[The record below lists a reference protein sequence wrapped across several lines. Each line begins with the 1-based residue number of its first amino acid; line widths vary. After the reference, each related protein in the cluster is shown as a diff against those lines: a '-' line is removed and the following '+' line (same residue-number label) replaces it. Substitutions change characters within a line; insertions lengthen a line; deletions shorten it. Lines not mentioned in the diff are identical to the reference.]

1 MDRGVWW
8 TTHSSDRSG
17 KSVEKTRQARSWI
30 GQDVKIAIW
39 HGEFEAR
46 THAAETF
53 EAEEDLRFP
62 AEVA

>member
-1 MDRGVWW
+1 
-8 TTHSSDRSG
+8 
-17 KSVEKTRQARSWI
+17 
-30 GQDVKIAIW
+30 VKIAIW